1 MNVRP
6 KIGILPNP
14 KEKAMK
20 KSRKKHLTCTMA
32 NGMELKLFAIHFL
45 LTMTATMMGF
55 NLSITKCLHFASA
68 RESFNAFSVAKSAAG
83 KTHVPVGFP
92 FLGKRFHY
100 GKV

>member
-1 MNVRP
+1 MNVRS
-6 KIGILPNP
+6 KIGNLPNP

-32 NGMELKLFAIHFL
+32 SGMELKLFAIHFL

-55 NLSITKCLHFASA
+55 PLQ
-68 RESFNAFSVAKSAAG
+68 SVHYKMLTFRLGTRVVSAAG